1 MSDEDEDLASM
12 AWPGFVDI
20 LSSVIIM
27 FIFFVMVVSS
37 ALYFHIIIFKSK
49 ILAEVSESTS
59 ASSTAQEL
67 AITNRS
73 LMKKVEELTEKL
85 EIIEQINEDNEI
97 VMFKKDSGFAE
108 SQDQILAENKE
119 RRSITIF
126 YGMDS
131 ISITKESEV
140 KIGAMIDKYSKE
152 FGPKNTAVSILSNKN
167 PVSVNDV
174 VSRRLA
180 VARMLNARNLFL
192 SSDIP
197 PDQVSAKIVDQD
209 AIGDSHNWVTITFG
223 KK

>member
-1 MSDEDEDLASM
+1 MPDEDEDLAAM

-27 FIFFVMVVSS
+27 FIFFVMVVAS

-49 ILAEVSESTS
+49 ILAEISESTS

-67 AITNRS
+67 AKTNRS

-85 EIIEQINEDNEI
+85 EIVEQINEDNEI
-97 VMFKKDSGFAE
+97 VLFKQDSGFAE
-108 SQDQILAENKE
+108 SQDQLLAENE
-119 RRSITIF
+119 EERSITIF
-126 YGMDS
+126 YGADS

-140 KIGAMIDKYSKE
+140 KIGAMIDRYSKE
-152 FGPKNTAVSILSNKN
+152 FGSKNTTVNILSNKDPN
-167 PVSVNDV
+167 SVNDV
-174 VSRRLA
+174 ISRRLA

-197 PDQVSAKIVDQD
+197 PNQVSAKITDKE
-209 AIGDSHNWVTITFG
+209 AIGNSFNWVTISFN